1 MGLFSGL
8 GDSGDPPSYGEL
20 RRRMVD
26 DQIRARGVENPLV
39 LEAMRAVPRH
49 LFVPEEDRSRAYAD
63 RALPIGQGQTISQ
76 PYIVARMTALLEPR
90 EGARVLEVGTGS
102 GYQAAVLAACGM
114 EVFSV
119 ERIPSLMERARRR
132 LEEAGFAERIRLR
145 VGDGSRGWPEEAPF
159 QRILVTAAADSL
171 PPPLE
176 EQLAEGGIAVAPV
189 GGRFTQVLRTYRRT
203 DGGLSTEDHDAA
215 RFVPLISDVEGG
227 RSPESPG
234 APP

>member
-1 MGLFSGL
+1 MGLFSGF
-8 GDSGDPPSYGEL
+8 GDSGDQPSYGEL

-26 DQIRARGVENPLV
+26 QQIRARGVEDPLV
-39 LEAMRAVPRH
+39 LDAMREVPRH
-49 LFVPEEDRSRAYAD
+49 LFVPEDERGQAYAD

-102 GYQAAVLAACGM
+102 GYQAAVLAACGL

-119 ERIPSLMERARRR
+119 ERIPSLLERARRG
-132 LEEAGFAERIRLR
+132 LEEAGFADRIRLR
-145 VGDGSRGWPEEAPF
+145 SGDGSHGWPEEAPF
-159 QRILVTAAADSL
+159 EGILVTAAADLL

-203 DGGLSTEDHDAA
+203 DGGLRTEDHDAA

-227 RSPESPG
+227 RPPG
-234 APP
+234 AAGGPR